1 VRRKGRQG
9 GGVADD
15 REAAAGGAD
24 GGSADERE
32 AAGSAKMWVQA
43 GVDDASVGAAEQ
55 RSATVREG
63 GRAATE
69 GVRLSTE

>member
-1 VRRKGRQG
+1 
-9 GGVADD
+9 
-15 REAAAGGAD
+15 
-24 GGSADERE
+24 
-32 AAGSAKMWVQA
+32 MWVQA